1 MMKFNEQEKQIT
13 LLEYIQHWE
22 GFISKPYRCPAGKLT
37 IGYGRNIQDRPL
49 SAAEYRILFPGLTIS
64 EAMKAIYSSGV
75 SKEKAI
81 LLLKHD
87 LDNIIFQM
95 KSEKWLTNLSR
106 NRKIVIYD
114 MCYNLGYYGL
124 LKFRKMIKA
133 IRECDYEE
141 ASNEIK
147 SSRYYDQVGKRAKA
161 NCYVMRL
168 GTFPASLSI

>member
-1 MMKFNEQEKQIT
+1 MMKFQEKEKQVT

-22 GFISKPYRCPAGKLT
+22 GFMSKPYRCSAGKLS
-37 IGYGRNIQDRPL
+37 IGCGRNIQDRPL

-141 ASNEIK
+141 VSQQIVK
-147 SSRYYDQVGKRAKA
+147 SKYYDQVGKRAKV
-161 NCYVMRL
+161 NCYIMRFD
-168 GTFPASLSI
+168 TFPADFSI

>member
-1 MMKFNEQEKQIT
+1 MMKFQEKEKQVT

-22 GFISKPYRCPAGKLT
+22 GFMSKPYRCSAGKLS
-37 IGYGRNIQDRPL
+37 IGCGRNIQDRPL
-49 SAAEYRILFPGLTIS
+49 SASEYRIIYPDLTIS
-64 EAMKAIYSSGV
+64 EAMKAIYNIGITE
-75 SKEKAI
+75 EKAI

-87 LDNIIFQM
+87 MDNIIFQM
-95 KSEKWLTNLSR
+95 KPEKWLTNLSR

-124 LKFRKMIKA
+124 LEFKKLIKA
-133 IRECDYEE
+133 IKECDYEK

-161 NCYVMRL
+161 NYYVMRL
-168 GTFPASLSI
+168 DTFPIGLLL